1 MSATFV
7 EMEAELHAM
16 ASQVAGDL
24 TDFGRADEYLPGLRQ
39 LLAAI
44 DAEQRYTPSGRP
56 FVIGVIVGTL
66 AARLHTEH
74 GWKQRPDYSDV
85 AIRRPLVITG
95 IPRTGTTALHKLLS
109 MDPQFQ
115 GLERWVAESPQVR
128 PPRERWSSNP
138 WFQMSVANLDSLF
151 AAMPEMRK
159 AHDMVADEVD
169 ECLEIL
175 RQNFISNRFGASLDI
190 PSYDRWWHAQ
200 SELPSYRRY
209 VDVLRLVG
217 ADDRERQW
225 LLKNP
230 GHVAEIDCLLDVLP
244 DACVIQTHRD
254 PVQAIASISSLLL
267 MSRQMMEGERTRA
280 EVIGERELEYWG
292 RAMEK
297 MARVRQTRPDQ
308 FHDVDHRQF
317 HREPMRVV
325 RGIYDRFGL
334 SLSDEAA
341 QRMQRWIVESPTSKH
356 GEHRYD
362 IAAFGI
368 TSEQVRE
375 RFADY
380 IARYSLD

>member
-7 EMEAELHAM
+7 EMEAELHGM
-16 ASQVAGDL
+16 ASQMAGGL
-24 TDFGRADEYLPGLRQ
+24 TDFGRGDEYLSGLRQ

-44 DAEQRYTPSGRP
+44 DAEQRYTESGRP
-56 FVIGVIVGTL
+56 FVIAVIASTL
-66 AARLHTEH
+66 AARLHTQH
-74 GWKQRPDYSDV
+74 GWQQRPDYRDV
-85 AIRRPLVITG
+85 VIRRPIVITG

-128 PPRERWSSNP
+128 PPRADWPSNT
-138 WFQMSVANLDSLF
+138 WFRMSVANLEAFF

-175 RQNFISNRFGASLDI
+175 RQNFVSNRFGASLDI
-190 PSYDRWWHAQ
+190 PAYDRWWHAQ
-200 SELPSYRRY
+200 DELPSYRRY

-217 ADDRERQW
+217 ADEPGRQW

-230 GHVAEIDCLLDVLP
+230 GHVAEIDCLLEVMP

-254 PVQAIASISSLLL
+254 PVKAIASISSLLL

-280 EVIGERELEYWG
+280 DVIGEREMEYWG

-297 MARVRQTRPDQ
+297 MACVRQARPGQ

-341 QRMQRWIVESPTSKH
+341 ERMQRWIADSPTSRH

-362 IAAFGI
+362 ISDFGI
-368 TSEQVRE
+368 TPEQVRK
-375 RFADY
+375 RFAEY
-380 IARYSLD
+380 IEQHSLG

>member
-7 EMEAELHAM
+7 EMEAELHGM
-16 ASQVAGDL
+16 ASQMAGGL
-24 TDFGRADEYLPGLRQ
+24 TDFGRGEEYLPGLRQ

-44 DAEQRYTPSGRP
+44 DTERKYTESGRP
-56 FVIGVIVGTL
+56 FAIGMLVGTL
-66 AARLHTEH
+66 AARLHTQH
-74 GWKQRPDYSDV
+74 GWKQRPDYRGV
-85 AIRRPLVITG
+85 AIRRPIVITG

-128 PPRERWSSNP
+128 PPRERWPSNP
-138 WFQMSVANLDSLF
+138 WFQMSVANLEAFF

-175 RQNFISNRFGASLDI
+175 RQNFVSNRFGASLDI
-190 PSYDRWWHAQ
+190 PSYDEWWHAQ
-200 SELPSYRRY
+200 SEEPSYRRY

-217 ADDRERQW
+217 ADDPDRRW

-230 GHVAEIDCLLDVLP
+230 GHVAEIDRLLDVLP

-254 PVQAIASISSLLL
+254 PVKAIASISSLLL
-267 MSRQMMEGERTRA
+267 MSRRMMEGERTRA
-280 EVIGERELEYWG
+280 TVIGGRELEYWG

-297 MARVRQTRPDQ
+297 MARVRQERPDQ
-308 FHDVDHRQF
+308 FFDVDHRQF

-341 QRMQRWIVESPTSKH
+341 ERMHRWVAASPTSKH

-362 IAAFGI
+362 IADFGV
-368 TSEQVRE
+368 TPEQVRR
-375 RFADY
+375 RFAGY
-380 IARYSLD
+380 IQRHGLD